1 MFVKTHLK
9 LRRDST
15 NVPGQTYSPYRVR
28 YLGFCDA
35 VDDGLQRFVTV
46 TFEDSLDTA
55 GSGGESLPHR
65 HAQVVVVL
73 LGCEVLDHSN
83 RKRILQFL

>member
-1 MFVKTHLK
+1 M
-9 LRRDST
+9 
-15 NVPGQTYSPYRVR
+15 NVPGHTCVR

-65 HAQVVVVL
+65 HAQVVVVF
-73 LGCEVLDHSN
+73 LGCEVLGHSKT
-83 RKRILQFL
+83 KRILQFSVFLGEQCCSDAECV